1 MAAVAYSEVV
11 DEVLAAGKDL
21 EAATRIIQTDDDS
34 SLGMEEVEQV
44 L

>member
-11 DEVLAAGKDL
+11 DEVWAAGKDL
-21 EAATRIIQTDDDS
+21 EAATRINQTDDDS